1 MSQDEL
7 IAKKLSAMAHPARLA
22 IVHML
27 VKAGP
32 QGVSASQLGG
42 PLDIAANALTFHLQK
57 LAHAGLVESRRSG
70 RFVIYTAAFDELLN
84 LTNYLVGSCCVDSA
98 EKCGPRCPTSEPSP
112 MHISTSRG
120 EQND

>member
-22 IVHML
+22 IVRML
-27 VKAGP
+27 VRAGP
-32 QGVSASQLGG
+32 QGMPASQLGE
-42 PLDIAANALTFHLQK
+42 PLDIAASALTFHLQK
-57 LAHAGLVESRRSG
+57 LAHAGLVVSRRSG
-70 RFVIYTAAFDELLN
+70 RFIVYSALFDELLN
-84 LTNYLVGSCCVDSA
+84 LADHLVGACCADSP

-112 MHISTSRG
+112 VHISTSRG